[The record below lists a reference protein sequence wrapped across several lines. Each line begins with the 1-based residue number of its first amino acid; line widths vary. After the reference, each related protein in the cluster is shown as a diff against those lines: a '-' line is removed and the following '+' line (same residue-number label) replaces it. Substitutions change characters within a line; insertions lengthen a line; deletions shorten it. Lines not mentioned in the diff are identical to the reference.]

1 MNDSIRKALERLKS
15 PKVMVIAGLA
25 GIFLIYLS
33 SLFGAKT
40 ETKPS
45 ANAPTA
51 ETLSAAEY
59 RAELEDR
66 LCRMVM
72 QITGSR
78 NATVVVTLETGPRYS
93 YADTR
98 EGTSANKTESGSEST
113 SSESKEGYIT
123 VKTSDG
129 GEQALLVTTQM
140 PEVRGIAIVCEGGD
154 DEQISEK
161 IQSAVMAALNV
172 TSKRV
177 YIAGGNFDEKR

>member
-1 MNDSIRKALERLKS
+1 MNDVLRKALERLKS
-15 PKVMVIAGLA
+15 PKLLMLAGLT
-25 GIFLIYLS
+25 GILLIYLS
-33 SLFGAKT
+33 TLFGAKSDAG
-40 ETKPS
+40 TKRP
-45 ANAPTA
+45 AA
-51 ETLSAAEY
+51 EELSAAEY
-59 RAELEDR
+59 RAELEER
-66 LCRMVM
+66 LRGMVA

-78 NATVVVTLETGPRYS
+78 NVTVVVTLETGLRYS

-98 EGTSANKTESGSEST
+98 EGTSANKTESGFEST
-113 SSESKEGYIT
+113 SSESKESYIT

-161 IQSAVMAALNV
+161 IQNAVMAALNV